1 MGDRS
6 PFCYNSS
13 MISEYF
19 YMPRT
24 NKKVTEEDRIKFTQD
39 RIKSVREFLTRVVFQ
54 QVFIPEIA
62 PNEHNAFFDQFDR
75 TPRPWNAAW
84 TPNRMVINYNWWY
97 KNVDEFCTER
107 RVKIPDIDFFYILMQ
122 MCRERGL
129 RVRPVD
135 GTLSLSLNKP
145 NYLFGN

>member
-1 MGDRS
+1 
-6 PFCYNSS
+6 
-13 MISEYF
+13 
-19 YMPRT
+19 
-24 NKKVTEEDRIKFTQD
+24 
-39 RIKSVREFLTRVVFQ
+39 
-54 QVFIPEIA
+54 
-62 PNEHNAFFDQFDR
+62 
-75 TPRPWNAAW
+75 
-84 TPNRMVINYNWWY
+84 MVINYNWWY